1 LKAIYDRFGALGD
14 GLAAIREQYK
24 LPAAFPA
31 AAEAEAKAAAARTS
45 SDHADR
51 TALPFVTL
59 DPLSATDLDQAFAIE
74 TSGPDLLLY
83 YAIADVGWFV
93 APGGAID
100 QEAWLRGVTIY
111 LPDGKVSL
119 YPNGL
124 GEGAASLLP
133 DGARPSI
140 LYTVRIDPE
149 GNSRLDSVE
158 RAMISSRAKLG
169 YATVKDS
176 DLPPGFA
183 DLSRR
188 IEAAETRRGAARI
201 DPPQQQVVALPGGG
215 YALDFRPMSAI
226 EQANAALSLAANLA
240 IADTLMAAKTGLFR
254 VMAEPGKRAISRL
267 RHTAK
272 ALGLDWPGNMKLEER
287 EKSLDP
293 NDKRDAAFMLAIRRA
308 GSGAR
313 YAPFVEGE
321 RPWHAAMAATYAHGT
336 APLRRLADRYVN
348 EAALAVANGRPVPD
362 WVSQAFALLPDVM
375 NRAESRAAQVDGAV
389 IELAEAVTLEGRV
402 GDRFEGRVVD
412 IDERGAKVQLCTEVV
427 VTRLPV
433 DGLDLGQE
441 VTLELVEDVPA
452 RRLVRFELASA
463 QTT

>member
-1 LKAIYDRFGALGD
+1 MKAIYDRFGALRD

-24 LPAAFPA
+24 LPAGFLA
-31 AAEAEAKAAAARTS
+31 AAEDEAVAAAVRVPTW
-45 SDHADR
+45 HVDR
-51 TALPFVTL
+51 TTVPFVTL

-74 TSGPDLLLY
+74 SSGADLLLH

-100 QEAWLRGVTIY
+100 QEAWLRGVTVY

-119 YPNGL
+119 YPPRL
-124 GEGAASLLP
+124 SEGAASLLP
-133 DGARPSI
+133 DGPRPAI
-140 LYTVRIDPE
+140 LYTVRVDPD
-149 GNSRLDSVE
+149 GNARLDGVE
-158 RAMISSRAKLG
+158 RAMIASRAKLG

-188 IEAAETRRGAARI
+188 IEAAENRRGAARI
-201 DPPQQQVVALPGGG
+201 DPPQQQVIPLPGGG

-240 IADTLMAAKTGLFR
+240 IADMLMAAKTGLFR

-272 ALGLDWPGNMKLEER
+272 ALGLDWPSNMKLEER

-293 NDKRDAAFMLAIRRA
+293 NDKRDAAFMFAIRRA

-313 YAPFVEGE
+313 YAPFATDE

-362 WVSQAFALLPDVM
+362 WVAEAFAILPDVM

-389 IELAEAVTLEGRV
+389 IELAEAVALECRV

-433 DGLDLGQE
+433 DGLDLGQQ
-441 VTLELVEDVPA
+441 VMLQLVEDIPA
-452 RRLVRFELASA
+452 RRLIRFELV
-463 QTT
+463 

>member
-1 LKAIYDRFGALGD
+1 MKAIYDRFGALQG

-24 LPAAFPA
+24 LPVEFPA
-31 AAEAEAKAAAARTS
+31 AAEAEAQAAMSRPITE
-45 SDHADR
+45 HADR

-59 DPLSATDLDQAFAIE
+59 DPLSATDLDQAFAIQA
-74 TSGPDLLLY
+74 SGADLLLY
-83 YAIADVGWFV
+83 YAIADVAWFV

-100 QEAWLRGVTIY
+100 EEAWLRGVTVY

-119 YPNGL
+119 YPQGL

-133 DGARPSI
+133 DGPRPSI
-140 LYTVRIDPE
+140 LFTVRIDPD
-149 GNSRLDSVE
+149 GNSRLDAVE
-158 RAMISSRAKLG
+158 RAVISSRAKLG

-188 IEAAETRRGAARI
+188 IDAAEIRRGAVRV
-201 DPPQQQVVALPGGG
+201 DPPQQQVNALPGGG

-240 IADTLMAAKTGLFR
+240 IADTLFAASTGLFR
-254 VMAEPGKRAISRL
+254 VMAEPGQRAISRL

-272 ALGLDWPGNMKLEER
+272 ALGLDWPSNVKLEER
-287 EKSLDP
+287 EQSLDP
-293 NDKRDAAFMLAIRRA
+293 NDKRDAAFMLAVRRA

-313 YAPFVEGE
+313 YAPFAEGQ

-348 EAALAVANGRPVPD
+348 EATLAVANGRPVPD
-362 WVSQAFALLPDVM
+362 WVTAAFARLPDVM

-389 IELAEAVTLEGRV
+389 IELAEAVTLEGRI
-402 GDRFEGRVVD
+402 GERFEGRVVD
-412 IDERGAKVQLCTEVV
+412 IDERGAKVQLCKEVV

-433 DGLDLGQE
+433 DGLDLGQA
-441 VTLELVEDVPA
+441 VTLELVEDDPG
-452 RRLVRFELASA
+452 RRLMRFALA
-463 QTT
+463 